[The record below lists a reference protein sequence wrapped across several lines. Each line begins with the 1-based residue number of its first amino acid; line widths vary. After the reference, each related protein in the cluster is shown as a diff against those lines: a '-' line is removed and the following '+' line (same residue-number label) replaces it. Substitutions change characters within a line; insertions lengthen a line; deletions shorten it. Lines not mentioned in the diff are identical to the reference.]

1 MLKCTTH
8 RYKKKGGVNM
18 ATRKKPKNVYGEGSI
33 FYSNVKKKW
42 MAQINLGFDSNGVR
56 KRKTIIGNTP
66 NEVKEKLRKV
76 KNDMYTGK
84 FVSANNI
91 TFGQITKQILDEKL
105 AMNEIQK
112 QTYSRHIETMKH
124 FKDINDIPIQKI
136 DSTMLKQLILSK
148 IDYSQ
153 STIRKIYLMMSQ
165 AFNEAVR
172 RKIIAENP
180 MADVK
185 KPKSRQRTVK
195 TRALTMEEQ
204 KAFFNALQTDDSIL
218 YKDQMLISMF
228 TGMRMGEINAL
239 SRNDI
244 NTRFNFINVD
254 KTIAKDLHGESFLN
268 DTPKTEKGNRQ
279 IPINSMVKPVI
290 EKLIA
295 NYVPTDDGM
304 LFHSKKG
311 QLLSTNQVNME
322 FQKILKKYNIK
333 DETVKGKLTLHS
345 LRHTYATRCIEGG
358 MPVKVLQDLLGHTD
372 ISITL
377 DTYSDVFDNFQT
389 ENIQKIDNYMSSAG
403 FAMEA

>member
-1 MLKCTTH
+1 
-8 RYKKKGGVNM
+8 
-18 ATRKKPKNVYGEGSI
+18 
-33 FYSNVKKKW
+33 

-66 NEVKEKLRKV
+66 NEVKEELRKV

-112 QTYSRHIETMKH
+112 QTYSRHLETMKH

-172 RKIIAENP
+172 RKIIVENP

-204 KAFFNALQTDDSIL
+204 KAFFNALQTDDSI
-218 YKDQMLISMF
+218 
-228 TGMRMGEINAL
+228 
-239 SRNDI
+239 
-244 NTRFNFINVD
+244 FI
-254 KTIAKDLHGESFLN
+254 KTK
-268 DTPKTEKGNRQ
+268 
-279 IPINSMVKPVI
+279 
-290 EKLIA
+290 
-295 NYVPTDDGM
+295 
-304 LFHSKKG
+304 
-311 QLLSTNQVNME
+311 
-322 FQKILKKYNIK
+322 
-333 DETVKGKLTLHS
+333 
-345 LRHTYATRCIEGG
+345 C
-358 MPVKVLQDLLGHTD
+358 
-372 ISITL
+372 
-377 DTYSDVFDNFQT
+377 
-389 ENIQKIDNYMSSAG
+389 
-403 FAMEA
+403 

>member
-1 MLKCTTH
+1 
-8 RYKKKGGVNM
+8 
-18 ATRKKPKNVYGEGSI
+18 
-33 FYSNVKKKW
+33 
-42 MAQINLGFDSNGVR
+42 
-56 KRKTIIGNTP
+56 
-66 NEVKEKLRKV
+66 
-76 KNDMYTGK
+76 
-84 FVSANNI
+84 
-91 TFGQITKQILDEKL
+91 
-105 AMNEIQK
+105 
-112 QTYSRHIETMKH
+112 
-124 FKDINDIPIQKI
+124 
-136 DSTMLKQLILSK
+136 
-148 IDYSQ
+148 
-153 STIRKIYLMMSQ
+153 MSQ

-172 RKIIAENP
+172 RKIIVENP

-218 YKDQMLISMF
+218 YKEQMLISMF

-290 EKLIA
+290 DKLIV

-322 FQKILKKYNIK
+322 FHRVLKKYNIK

-377 DTYSDVFDNFQT
+377 DTYSDVFENFQT
-389 ENIQKIDNYMSSAG
+389 ENIQKIDNYMSTAG
-403 FAMEA
+403 FAMNA